1 MVFESKRLKDMLS
14 CPGELL
20 RRKVEK
26 ILHFLQIYS
35 ATMALFLRHFD
46 YKWTDIRESRN
57 SPDLR
62 SFTKYVW
69 GGKNKTRKGIT

>member
-1 MVFESKRLKDMLS
+1 MRMRDSSRVTVRRRNSKADS
-14 CPGELL
+14 IGPDHSW
-20 RRKVEK
+20 
-26 ILHFLQIYS
+26 LHF
-35 ATMALFLRHFD
+35 A